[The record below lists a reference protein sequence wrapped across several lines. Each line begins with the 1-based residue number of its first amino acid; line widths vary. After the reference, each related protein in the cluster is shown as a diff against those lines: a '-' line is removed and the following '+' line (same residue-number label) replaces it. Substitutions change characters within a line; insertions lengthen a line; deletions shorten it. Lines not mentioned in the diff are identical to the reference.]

1 MPQANILI
9 VDDDRRLRTLLE
21 RYLNEQDLAVSGV
34 DDGLQLAQKLERDTI
49 DLIVLDWMLPG
60 EDGLSICRRLSADK
74 TNPPII
80 ILTANGSVDERIL
93 GLKGGAEDYLPKPFE
108 PRELAARIH
117 TVLRRHARATAV
129 TAAIALPPYV
139 GPCRRARVTA
149 VTEGITLPLYVGP
162 YRLDCKLRC
171 LHRENC
177 RIDLTGS
184 EFALLK
190 VLAQHAGTPLSRE
203 RLASLIDGRYHDY
216 DNRALDVQVSR
227 LRRLLGDDPAR
238 PCYLQTV
245 RGKGYMLVLNEDAL

>member
-1 MPQANILI
+1 M
-9 VDDDRRLRTLLE
+9 
-21 RYLNEQDLAVSGV
+21 
-34 DDGLQLAQKLERDTI
+34 AQKLERDTI

-74 TNPPII
+74 NNPPII
-80 ILTANGSVDERIL
+80 MLTANGGVDERIL
-93 GLKGGAEDYLPKPFE
+93 GLEGGAEDYLPKPFD
-108 PRELAARIH
+108 PRELVARIH
-117 TVLRRHARATAV
+117 TVLRRHARVTAV
-129 TAAIALPPYV
+129 TAALALP
-139 GPCRRARVTA
+139 
-149 VTEGITLPLYVGP
+149 LHVGP

-184 EFALLK
+184 EFALLN

-203 RLASLIDGRYHDY
+203 RLANLIDGRYHDY